1 MCHSAAY
8 MSLEGSSEF
17 ADFTIYHFCVKD
29 SEEGQAV
36 AISKSPLVLTSLVST
51 VIRKWDIKLKLPIFV
66 SPNLTCD
73 TDQGDQTDGDFQ
85 TNTGEAQLQ

>member
-1 MCHSAAY
+1 

-66 SPNLTCD
+66 SPNLLRHVI
-73 TDQGDQTDGDFQ
+73 QTKV
-85 TNTGEAQLQ
+85 TRISN